1 MSRSFLIAAGGTGG
15 HMFPAVALARE
26 LMRRGYRV
34 VLASD
39 RRGAR
44 YLPADLESARIAS
57 ASPSGSPVRK
67 IRALVTL
74 AGGLIQSL
82 GLLIRRRPG
91 AVAALG
97 GYASAPVAI
106 AARLLGTPVVVH
118 EQNAVLGR
126 ANRLMAGH
134 AARIALTFA
143 STRGAEGLPE
153 ARVLVTGNPVRAE
166 FDTLAGRAY
175 RPPADGEPLRLIVV
189 GGSQGARVLSEMVPA
204 GIALLAEGQRA
215 RLRLTQQCRPE
226 DLDRVQA
233 TYRNLGFEAELRP
246 FFDDLP
252 DRLADAHLVVSRSG
266 ASSVAEILAL
276 GRPALLVPYR
286 HAADDHQRAN
296 ADVLADAGAARVLP
310 EAELTAEQ
318 LRDHLAEALASP
330 EGLAE
335 MAAAARALARPDA
348 AARLADTLVGVAGR
362 VAAEEALA

>member
-1 MSRSFLIAAGGTGG
+1 
-15 HMFPAVALARE
+15 MFPAVALARE
-26 LMRRGYRV
+26 LVRRGHPV
-34 VLASD
+34 VLACD
-39 RRGAR
+39 QRGAR
-44 YLPADLESARIAS
+44 YLPADLESTRIAS
-57 ASPSGSPVRK
+57 ASPSGSATRK
-67 IRALVTL
+67 LLALVAL
-74 AGGLIQSL
+74 ARGLIQSL

-126 ANRLMAGH
+126 ANRMMAKR

-143 STRGAEGLPE
+143 ATRGAEKLPE
-153 ARVLVTGNPVRAE
+153 DRILVTGNPVRAE
-166 FDTLAGRAY
+166 FGSLAGRGY
-175 RPPADGEPLRLIVV
+175 RPPAAGAPLRLIVV
-189 GGSQGARVLSEMVPA
+189 GGSQGARILSEVVPA
-204 GIALLAEGQRA
+204 GIGLLTDAQRA
-215 RLRLTQQCRPE
+215 RVQLTQQCRPE

-252 DRLADAHLVVSRSG
+252 ARLADAHLVVSRSG

-296 ADVLADAGAARVLP
+296 ADVLADAGAAWVVP
-310 EAELTAEQ
+310 ETELTSESV
-318 LRDHLAEALASP
+318 RDHLAGALGSP
-330 EGLAE
+330 DRLAQ

-348 AARLADTLVGVAGR
+348 AARLADALLGVAGP
-362 VAAEEALA
+362 VPAEEVLA